1 MESLL
6 EYQRRA
12 KSAVDYLLIPNQS
25 MVAGFK
31 NYVEH
36 GIAPG
41 GFMTA
46 LLSNDLTNAM
56 SRADTTN
63 QALLAWTI
71 DEDGEP
77 VSPAWVKWLIWDIP
91 GNLCGST
98 AAVIKHCKKMATK
111 AA

>member
-1 MESLL
+1 
-6 EYQRRA
+6 
-12 KSAVDYLLIPNQS
+12 
-25 MVAGFK
+25 
-31 NYVEH
+31 
-36 GIAPG
+36 
-41 GFMTA
+41 MTA